1 MSILTGHELQFLAS
15 LSKRWSRLYYSELA
29 RLMEEEDD
37 ATPDTKPVPSFGSRR
52 PLSVVR
58 TENQ

>member
-15 LSKRWSRLYYSELA
+15 LSKRWSMLYYSELA
-29 RLMEEEDD
+29 RLMEEDDD
-37 ATPDTKPVPSFGSRR
+37 ATPNPKPVPSVRSRR